1 MLHRALSVVHA
12 HNASVVAHEKQIV
25 EKGAFT
31 LVFHISISSGVKE
44 NAHWGTG
51 MCVGW
56 RDARSTRTTPSSPQ
70 FTAKLDASAL
80 QWMRVPSWCVDSG
93 TEVRGTDVFRMS

>member
-1 MLHRALSVVHA
+1 MLHRALCVVHA

-80 QWMRVPSWCVDSG
+80 QWMRVPSWGVDSG